1 MTISWWI
8 CLTHAVIE
16 AVAQEGETSKAKDR
30 AYYRPSRDA
39 ILRLLKLKVDNL
51 AHSKELGKF
60 DHLVRG
66 LGRDGLL
73 TAGSDE
79 KLVTGKLHSV

>member
-1 MTISWWI
+1 M
-8 CLTHAVIE
+8 
-16 AVAQEGETSKAKDR
+16 
-30 AYYRPSRDA
+30 
-39 ILRLLKLKVDNL
+39 
-51 AHSKELGKF
+51 AHSKEFGKF